1 LAANN
6 LFDFVFV
13 DSSCYF
19 KFNSE
24 QKRKIYLKLRKM
36 KTILKI
42 VRKEFLQFKRD
53 PKMFQIILVA
63 PVVQLILLGYAAT
76 LDINSIHTLIYDQD
90 KTRASRNLIERFE
103 SSGFF
108 KIDYYTDNY
117 EDVTNLLN
125 NGKAFF
131 ALVIPKNFEKGI
143 ERHETVNVQ
152 AIYDAS
158 DGNTASIA
166 AGYTAQIISKYS
178 QKLVINAMDRTGKKI
193 SPSGKLSSEI
203 SVWYNPTLKTRNFM
217 VPGIVGLLLSI
228 ITLLLTSL
236 AVVKEKEIGTLEQL
250 IVTPIKPYQL
260 ILGKLIPFV
269 ALGFIAVIIVLAAMR
284 IVFAIEVRGSIIFL
298 FVSAFLYI
306 LSTLG
311 LGLFVSTISK
321 TQQQAMMISI
331 FGILMP
337 MVYLSGFAFPIE
349 NMPQIIQ
356 YISYTIPLRYF
367 INIIRGVIL
376 KGIGFHELWL
386 DGIVLFLMGVL
397 ILYLSSRRFQKR
409 LE

>member
-1 LAANN
+1 
-6 LFDFVFV
+6 
-13 DSSCYF
+13 
-19 KFNSE
+19 
-24 QKRKIYLKLRKM
+24 M

-42 VRKEFLQFKRD
+42 VRKEFQQFKRD
-53 PKMFQIILVA
+53 PKMFGIILVA
-63 PVVQLILLGYAAT
+63 PVVQLVLLGYAAT
-76 LDINSIHTLIYDQD
+76 LDVNSIHTLIYDQD
-90 KTRASRNLIERFE
+90 KTSSSRNLIERFE

-108 KIDYYTDNY
+108 SIDYYADKY
-117 EDVTNLLN
+117 EDVTSTLD
-125 NGKAFF
+125 NGKAIF
-131 ALVIPKNFEKGI
+131 ALIIPKDFEKRI
-143 ERHETVNVQ
+143 ERNETVDLQ
-152 AIYDAS
+152 AIFDGS

-166 AGYTAQIISKYS
+166 SGYVAQIVAKYS
-178 QKLVINAMDRTGKKI
+178 QFLALNSMNRLGIKI
-193 SPSGKLSSEI
+193 IPSGKLTSEPR
-203 SVWYNPTLKTRNFM
+203 VWYNPTLKTRNFM

-236 AVVKEKEIGTLEQL
+236 AIVKEKEIGTLEQL

-260 ILGKLIPFV
+260 IIGKLIPFV
-269 ALGFIAVIIVLAAMR
+269 ILGFVAVIIVLTAMR
-284 IVFAIEVRGSIIFL
+284 LVFTIPVRGSMIFL
-298 FVSAFLYI
+298 FVSSFLYI

-349 NMPQIIQ
+349 NMPKIIQ
-356 YISYTIPLRYF
+356 YISYAIPLRYF
-367 INIIRGVIL
+367 INIIRGIIL
-376 KGIGFHELWL
+376 KGIGFHELWS
-386 DGIVLFLMGVL
+386 DGVILFLMGVL